1 MKSPIVSVLTEA
13 VFLAASHTLAAR
25 TFETFWKKV
34 SPKLSEGVDYV
45 DSHDGDVLHAD
56 KTFLEIITLRDAEIT
71 RIVNACLKDFM
82 SGRITDAINQVNRIE
97 ERLTKRREQINAWK
111 LALISAPASSL
122 LPLKLTRRRLEGRI
136 AREKKAI
143 EADEATIL
151 KIKAEA
157 LAEFEK
163 AGVPL
168 TPEQMDGLLY
178 SAEGTDVA
186 RVMAAADNI
195 RSIEKKLAEQLAN
208 PDSTSAE
215 AKTYTGF
222 LMMCYRIYLE
232 AVERALVA
240 VDKTYLVKLKA
251 VKESAG
257 EQLLQA
263 DRLIGKAHK
272 TSHAAKTN
280 REINARTIEMA
291 ELYEAHLINR
301 REELRHLREEMLVNF
316 ELAVNTFRT
325 VKVGAEL
332 VEVMKT
338 SENDLRSVF
347 EFEAPQFSAFYDKNL
362 RSEFDNLTRKL
373 KS

>member
-1 MKSPIVSVLTEA
+1 MKSPLVSVVAEA

-25 TFETFWKKV
+25 TFEAFWKKV
-34 SPKLSEGVDYV
+34 SPKLAEGVDYV
-45 DSHDGDVLHAD
+45 DSHEGDVLHAD

-82 SGRITDAINQVNRIE
+82 SGKITEALSRVNRIE
-97 ERLTKRREQINAWK
+97 DRLNERREQINAWK
-111 LALISAPASSL
+111 LALISAPATSL
-122 LPLKLTRRRLEGRI
+122 LPLRLTRKRLEGRI

-143 EADEATIL
+143 EADEATIAQ
-151 KIKAEA
+151 IKTEA
-157 LAEFEK
+157 LADFK
-163 AGVPL
+163 AAGVEL
-168 TPEQMDGLLY
+168 TPEQLDGLLY
-178 SAEGTDVA
+178 SAEGSDIA

-195 RSIEKKLAEQLAN
+195 RSIEKRLSDLLAKTDA
-208 PDSTSAE
+208 TAAE

-240 VDKTYLVKLKA
+240 VDKNYLVKLKA

-272 TSHAAKTN
+272 TSRAAKTN
-280 REINARTIEMA
+280 RELNARTIEMA

-301 REELRHLREEMLVNF
+301 REELRHLREEMLINF

-332 VEVMKT
+332 VDVMKT
-338 SENDLRSVF
+338 SENDLKSVF

-362 RSEFDNLTRKL
+362 RGEFDSMTRKL
-373 KS
+373 KA

>member
-1 MKSPIVSVLTEA
+1 
-13 VFLAASHTLAAR
+13 
-25 TFETFWKKV
+25 
-34 SPKLSEGVDYV
+34 
-45 DSHDGDVLHAD
+45 
-56 KTFLEIITLRDAEIT
+56 
-71 RIVNACLKDFM
+71 
-82 SGRITDAINQVNRIE
+82 
-97 ERLTKRREQINAWK
+97 
-111 LALISAPASSL
+111 
-122 LPLKLTRRRLEGRI
+122 
-136 AREKKAI
+136 
-143 EADEATIL
+143 
-151 KIKAEA
+151 
-157 LAEFEK
+157 
-163 AGVPL
+163 
-168 TPEQMDGLLY
+168 
-178 SAEGTDVA
+178 
-186 RVMAAADNI
+186 
-195 RSIEKKLAEQLAN
+195 
-208 PDSTSAE
+208 
-215 AKTYTGF
+215 
-222 LMMCYRIYLE
+222 MMCYRIYLE

-332 VEVMKT
+332 VDVMKT

-362 RSEFDNLTRKL
+362 RSEFDNLARKL

>member
-1 MKSPIVSVLTEA
+1 MKSPLVSIVAEA
-13 VFLAASHTLAAR
+13 LFLAASHTLAAR
-25 TFETFWKKV
+25 TFENFWKKV

-45 DSHDGDVLHAD
+45 DSHEGDVLHAD
-56 KTFLEIITLRDAEIT
+56 KTFFEIITLRDAEIT

-82 SGRITDAINQVNRIE
+82 SGKITEALDRIARIE
-97 ERLTKRREQINAWK
+97 NRLNSRREQINAWK

-122 LPLKLTRRRLEGRI
+122 VPLRLTRKRLEARI
-136 AREKKAI
+136 LREKKAI
-143 EADEATIL
+143 ETDEAAVVQ
-151 KIKAEA
+151 IKAEV
-157 LAEFEK
+157 LAEFK
-163 AGVPL
+163 ASGVDL
-168 TPEQMDGLLY
+168 SQKQLDGLLY
-178 SAEGTDVA
+178 SAEGSDIA

-195 RSIEKKLAEQLAN
+195 RSIEKRLADLLKTNDA
-208 PDSTSAE
+208 TAAE

-232 AVERALVA
+232 AVDRALVA
-240 VDKTYLVKLKA
+240 VEKTYLVKLKA

-280 REINARTIEMA
+280 RDINARTIEMA
-291 ELYEAHLINR
+291 ELYEGHLINR
-301 REELRHLREEMLVNF
+301 REELRHLREEMLINF

-332 VEVMKT
+332 VDVMKT

-347 EFEAPQFSAFYDKNL
+347 RFEAPQFSAFYDKNL
-362 RSEFDNLTRKL
+362 RNEFDNMTRKL

>member
-82 SGRITDAINQVNRIE
+82 SGRITDAINQVNR
-97 ERLTKRREQINAWK
+97 NAWK

-168 TPEQMDGLLY
+168 TPEQLDGLLY

-332 VEVMKT
+332 VDVMKT

>member
-1 MKSPIVSVLTEA
+1 MKSPIVSVLTEV

-168 TPEQMDGLLY
+168 TPEQLDGLLY

-332 VEVMKT
+332 VDVMKT

>member
-13 VFLAASHTLAAR
+13 VFLAASHTLTAR

-82 SGRITDAINQVNRIE
+82 LGRITDAINQVNRIE

-168 TPEQMDGLLY
+168 TPEQLDGLLY

>member
-1 MKSPIVSVLTEA
+1 MKSPIVSVLTEV

-143 EADEATIL
+143 EADETTIL

-168 TPEQMDGLLY
+168 TPEQLDGLLY

-332 VEVMKT
+332 VDVMKT